1 MGSPRFL
8 PKNLNNHSNSSNSLS
23 FVLSKFSPFASFRK
37 RRFSKEEEPRRDFF
51 ESENPFF
58 LDGVQ
63 TVSHG
68 NLDDEENDN
77 VSTMLGVSL
86 SHLQALKLDPDYTVT
101 QAIEHLV
108 ADFTESF
115 VSRIA
120 DKKDCGPADAVVI
133 FAPDMA
139 WTHFLSVLA
148 RINPN
153 RFLWITGLSSS
164 PGSEPDY
171 ATVIPT
177 IGHVE
182 LVLPSWADPDMLWS
196 PLNCVASRVS
206 GAEFTVLASVQDE
219 RQVVYAVNRGL
230 PLGYFDA
237 LLAPKSHVGPEALNA
252 VKRWVSQVLEK
263 TPNGTLDPAVLA
275 VALGHVHCSFNEFDL
290 AISMYKET
298 NDDLMHLGEAFRRS
312 GRLLEAREVFEKL
325 SEQAHEPVLV
335 AVYSLHLGDILLEL
349 KEYAK
354 ALVVFEKALGIRR
367 PHFGDQS
374 EPVAQ
379 CLDRIASVLEAQ
391 GDIAGAVE
399 RLREVLS
406 IRRNLPNRTKT
417 ADTLSKLGNL
427 AMQQRDYNMALRKF
441 MESLGLCKKALGQYH
456 PTTLK
461 CMQDTALAQIALGN
475 ASEAIDLLRK
485 VVDMRLML
493 FGSDHDKTFLSIG
506 HLSHAHA
513 LRGNFH
519 EACRLLEDMLRAQ
532 ERLFGVDNE
541 VTVKTM
547 KKIVCLKV
555 MSRGQWE

>member
-1 MGSPRFL
+1 
-8 PKNLNNHSNSSNSLS
+8 
-23 FVLSKFSPFASFRK
+23 
-37 RRFSKEEEPRRDFF
+37 
-51 ESENPFF
+51 
-58 LDGVQ
+58 
-63 TVSHG
+63 
-68 NLDDEENDN
+68 
-77 VSTMLGVSL
+77 
-86 SHLQALKLDPDYTVT
+86 
-101 QAIEHLV
+101 
-108 ADFTESF
+108 
-115 VSRIA
+115 
-120 DKKDCGPADAVVI
+120 
-133 FAPDMA
+133 
-139 WTHFLSVLA
+139 
-148 RINPN
+148 
-153 RFLWITGLSSS
+153 
-164 PGSEPDY
+164 
-171 ATVIPT
+171 
-177 IGHVE
+177 
-182 LVLPSWADPDMLWS
+182 
-196 PLNCVASRVS
+196 
-206 GAEFTVLASVQDE
+206 
-219 RQVVYAVNRGL
+219 
-230 PLGYFDA
+230 
-237 LLAPKSHVGPEALNA
+237 
-252 VKRWVSQVLEK
+252 
-263 TPNGTLDPAVLA
+263 
-275 VALGHVHCSFNEFDL
+275 
-290 AISMYKET
+290 
-298 NDDLMHLGEAFRRS
+298 LMHLGEAFRRS

-506 HLSHAHA
+506 HLSDAHA

-519 EACRLLEDMLRAQ
+519 EACRLLEVVLRGQ